1 MTEKERIL
9 YEKRQKY
16 DFEET
21 KIPCTEEENKI
32 YKQMVNKNEK
42 LPDNIVASADGYCFY
57 KKEPLNF
64 TQEERN
70 EMLMYEQI
78 ELLSKIEG
86 YGSFFFGL
94 AIIGIFLGVVGG
106 FVALMLGLS

>member
-1 MTEKERIL
+1 MTEKEKIL

-16 DFEET
+16 GLEEIKT
-21 KIPCTEEENKI
+21 PCTEEENEMYARMLKE
-32 YKQMVNKNEK
+32 NEK
-42 LPDNIVASADGYCFY
+42 LPDNIAISVDENHFY
-57 KKEPLNF
+57 KKENY

-70 EMLMYEQI
+70 EMLMYEQL

-94 AIIGIFLGVVGG
+94 AIIGIFLGFIGG
-106 FVALMLGLS
+106 MIALMMGLS